1 MLGANLSGKSP
12 KHGMVWTN
20 QSALSL
26 AAGSD
31 PLLAIASRARQTVL
45 DAIQAGWSGPPYDPF
60 MLADILKISVQPTQ
74 DILDARTVPTKA
86 GGFVIEFNPNRPVAR
101 INYSL
106 AHEIAHTLFPDCA
119 QTIRNRY
126 THAQMKADDWQLEML
141 CNFAAAEFLMPVG
154 DFPLADND
162 NVSIEE
168 VLKWRNKFAVS
179 TEATLL
185 RYVKLTPHP
194 CAIFT
199 AHRDES
205 GAPPRYV
212 IDYAVSSRAW
222 RTSLRTGFRLPPDT
236 AAAECTGIGFTAKSE
251 ETWQLLDGPYR
262 LECLGVPPYPGNT
275 YPRVMGLLK
284 PRNKAANS
292 ESLALKYLSG
302 DATSPRGQ
310 GKRII
315 AQLVNDKALTWGR
328 GFTVAVREKW
338 PDAQRLFTE
347 WMVAQKGA
355 PRLGSVHFAALGED
369 LQLASLVA
377 QHGYGPTPGLRLR
390 YAALESCLEAL
401 SQRARAADA
410 TVHMPRIGCGEA
422 GGSWEVVSDIIDETL
437 CRCGVPVTIYD
448 LPGLGQAATSRSSG
462 WLFGQPA

>member
-1 MLGANLSGKSP
+1 MLAANVGEKSP

-20 QSALSL
+20 PSALSL

-31 PLLAIASRARQTVL
+31 PLQVMASRARQTVL
-45 DAIQAGWSGPPYDPF
+45 EAIQAGWSGPPYDPF
-60 MLADILKISVQPTQ
+60 MLADILKISVEPTQ
-74 DILDARTVPTKA
+74 DVLDARTAPTKT
-86 GGFVIEFNPNRPVAR
+86 GGFLIEFNPNRPLAR

-119 QTIRNRY
+119 QSIRNRY

-154 DFPLADND
+154 SFPLSESD

-205 GAPPRYV
+205 AASSRYV
-212 IDYAVSSRAW
+212 IDYAVSSRTW
-222 RTSLRTGFRLPPDT
+222 KTSLRTGFRLPADT
-236 AAAECTGIGFTAKSE
+236 SASECTGIGFTAKSE
-251 ETWQLLDGPYR
+251 ETWQLSDGPYR

-275 YPRVMGLLK
+275 YPRVVGILK
-284 PRNKAANS
+284 PRHTATS
-292 ESLALKYLSG
+292 ESLELKYLSG

-310 GKRII
+310 GKKII

-328 GFTVAVREKW
+328 GFTVAVRKKW
-338 PDAQRLFTE
+338 PDAQKRFTE
-347 WMVAQKGA
+347 WIVTQKTDS
-355 PRLGSVHFAALGED
+355 RLGSVHFATLGEN
-369 LQLASLVA
+369 LELASLVA
-377 QHGYGPTPGLRLR
+377 QHGYGPAPGLRLR
-390 YAALESCLEAL
+390 YAALESSLESL
-401 SQRARAADA
+401 SQRARAVSA

-422 GGSWEVVSDIIDETL
+422 GGNWEVVSDILDETL
-437 CRCGVPVTIYD
+437 CRSGVHVTVYD
-448 LPGLGQAATSRSSG
+448 LPGLGHASTSRSSG
-462 WLFGQPA
+462 WLFGQSA

>member
-1 MLGANLSGKSP
+1 MYAINMSEKSP
-12 KHGMVWTN
+12 KHGTVWTN
-20 QSALSL
+20 QSVLSL

-31 PLLAIASRARQTVL
+31 PLEVMASRARQTVL
-45 DAIQAGWSGPPYDPF
+45 DAIQAGWSGPPFDPF
-60 MLADILKISVQPTQ
+60 ALADILKISVQPTQ
-74 DILDARTVPTKA
+74 DVVDARTSPTKT

-119 QTIRNRY
+119 QSIRNRF

-141 CNFAAAEFLMPVG
+141 CNFAAAELLMPVG
-154 DFPLADND
+154 SFPLVDSTD
-162 NVSIEE
+162 VSIEDI
-168 VLKWRNKFAVS
+168 LKWRNKFAVS

-199 AHRDES
+199 AHRDEGS
-205 GAPPRYV
+205 PSARYA

-222 RTSLRTGFRLPPDT
+222 KTSLHTGFRLPQNT

-251 ETWQLLDGPYR
+251 ETWQVSDGTYR

-275 YPRVMGLLK
+275 YPRVVGLLK
-284 PRNKAANS
+284 PTNRATS
-292 ESLALKYLSG
+292 EAVEVKYVSG

-310 GKRII
+310 GKKII
-315 AQLVNDKALTWGR
+315 TQLVNDKALTWGR
-328 GFTVAVREKW
+328 GFTVAVRNKW
-338 PDAQRLFTE
+338 PVVQGLFTE
-347 WMVAQKGA
+347 WMGNHGVDD
-355 PRLGSVHFAALGED
+355 RLGNVHFARLGED
-369 LQLASLVA
+369 LELASLIA
-377 QHGYGPTPGLRLR
+377 QHGYGASSGLRLR
-390 YAALESCLEAL
+390 YAALEKCLEIL
-401 SQRARAADA
+401 SQHARASNA

-422 GGSWEVVSDIIDETL
+422 GGSWEIVSDIIDETL
-437 CRCGVPVTIYD
+437 CRCGVPVTVYD
-448 LPGLGQAATSRSSG
+448 LPGLGHATHRSSG